1 MDSTENKHN
10 ISISDSAADRIA
22 FLSSQEEDKGKK
34 LRISVEGGGCS
45 GFQYKY
51 EFVTET
57 QDGDLILTKNNATVI
72 IDDVSAEMI
81 QNSEINY
88 VQTLGFE
95 HFEIKNPNAASK
107 CGCGN
112 SFSI

>member
-1 MDSTENKHN
+1 M
-10 ISISDSAADRIA
+10 SIFSLTNEASKRIA
-22 FLSSQEEDKGKK
+22 YLLTKKNNPDIK

-51 EFVTET
+51 EFVT
-57 QDGDLILTKNNATVI
+57 DSPSSGDLFIEEMGVRIMVDSTSLEFIKNSVLHYHE
-72 IDDVSAEMI
+72 DLSGSYFEM
-81 QNSEINY
+81 
-88 VQTLGFE
+88 
-95 HFEIKNPNAASK
+95 KNPNAASG